1 MKPRSPWHTP
11 GQWCHT
17 VLVITLF
24 ATVLT
29 QERDARVLKNDLD
42 KAVIGLLW
50 EETASTGK
58 TLCG

>member
-1 MKPRSPWHTP
+1 
-11 GQWCHT
+11 